1 MTGFLGF
8 VELIGFICVCYWI
21 GYAGTRRLLQS
32 RR

>member
-1 MTGFLGF
+1 MTGFIGF
-8 VELIGFICVCYWI
+8 AGLIGFIGVCYWI